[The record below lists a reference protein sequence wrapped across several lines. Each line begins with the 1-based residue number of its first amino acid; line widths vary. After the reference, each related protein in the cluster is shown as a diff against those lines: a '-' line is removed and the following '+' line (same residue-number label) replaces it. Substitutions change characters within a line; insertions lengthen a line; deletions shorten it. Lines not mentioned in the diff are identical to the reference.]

1 MASVVNT
8 YKVHY
13 HFEQSGKKS
22 SAEQIVYIQAAD
34 SSYNTLK
41 AVLSSNSKLQPGT
54 LVLDSVEEVGQGNN
68 AIA

>member
-13 HFEQSGKKS
+13 HFEQGGKK
-22 SAEQIVYIQAAD
+22 AGVDYMNYIQAAAMD
-34 SSYNTLK
+34 YNTLQG
-41 AVLSSNSKLQPGT
+41 VLSSNSKLRPGT
-54 LVLDSVEEVGQGNN
+54 LVLDSVEEIGRGDT